1 MAFDYTEEGSF
12 FALSKLR
19 KLHPYFNM
27 AIIYLSQFSESITPP
42 QGEGVLEIST
52 PVIYPQIAFLDDPY
66 PIIQCQKR
74 IFSGQTKIQISYGI
88 FTILGMMGEFEKA
101 IDRIVRDRTKQASLS
116 LESIWDS
123 DISGIVQ
130 CIKDVLKYLESSYNA
145 YPEEVPEIPPLSLST
160 DLLDEALQFIV
171 GHELAHYLDPYYNYD
186 YRNNQQLEVLDNSFE
201 LLKGLKST
209 PYKKYVNQYMRYLD
223 KFDNT
228 EDHYLQ
234 TWSEEV
240 LADFE
245 GYHFLC
251 TGVPVGYLGM
261 RKILAMSLSFIAM
274 RIVEY
279 FESTLDPEVSG
290 EFFVPIRWRASFL
303 QYTLYKK
310 YGAKYKYFSEFI
322 TNEWGTYQLADT
334 LFERALIE
342 IESEKEDGK
351 VVATK
356 DTTVIVAEKIALCK
370 ELISKMQEVSLLEA
384 NKVFKDIRRVYNENY
399 WVPGFKATF
408 ETKELAEVLYH
419 LGYISYSIKQYE
431 EAYTWFYRSSNFYEQ
446 SEDLPGLPE
455 AKCYEQLGNLCYDM
469 EDYEEAIAWYNEALF
484 IRHKVIRLPYRD
496 NVTLYLH
503 VARNSIKTG
512 DRITAKSYL
521 KGILDYAEDKEI
533 IIEAM
538 RYLDIISD

>member
-1 MAFDYTEEGSF
+1 M
-12 FALSKLR
+12 
-19 KLHPYFNM
+19 
-27 AIIYLSQFSESITPP
+27 
-42 QGEGVLEIST
+42 
-52 PVIYPQIAFLDDPY
+52 
-66 PIIQCQKR
+66 
-74 IFSGQTKIQISYGI
+74 
-88 FTILGMMGEFEKA
+88 
-101 IDRIVRDRTKQASLS
+101 
-116 LESIWDS
+116 
-123 DISGIVQ
+123 
-130 CIKDVLKYLESSYNA
+130 
-145 YPEEVPEIPPLSLST
+145 
-160 DLLDEALQFIV
+160 
-171 GHELAHYLDPYYNYD
+171 AHYLDPYYNYD

-408 ETKELAEVLYH
+408 ETKELAEVPSGVY
-419 LGYISYSIKQYE
+419 
-431 EAYTWFYRSSNFYEQ
+431 F
-446 SEDLPGLPE
+446 
-455 AKCYEQLGNLCYDM
+455 
-469 EDYEEAIAWYNEALF
+469 LF
-484 IRHKVIRLPYRD
+484 D
-496 NVTLYLH
+496 
-503 VARNSIKTG
+503 
-512 DRITAKSYL
+512 
-521 KGILDYAEDKEI
+521 
-533 IIEAM
+533 
-538 RYLDIISD
+538 

>member
-1 MAFDYTEEGSF
+1 
-12 FALSKLR
+12 
-19 KLHPYFNM
+19 
-27 AIIYLSQFSESITPP
+27 
-42 QGEGVLEIST
+42 
-52 PVIYPQIAFLDDPY
+52 
-66 PIIQCQKR
+66 
-74 IFSGQTKIQISYGI
+74 
-88 FTILGMMGEFEKA
+88 
-101 IDRIVRDRTKQASLS
+101 
-116 LESIWDS
+116 
-123 DISGIVQ
+123 
-130 CIKDVLKYLESSYNA
+130 
-145 YPEEVPEIPPLSLST
+145 
-160 DLLDEALQFIV
+160 
-171 GHELAHYLDPYYNYD
+171 
-186 YRNNQQLEVLDNSFE
+186 
-201 LLKGLKST
+201 
-209 PYKKYVNQYMRYLD
+209 
-223 KFDNT
+223 
-228 EDHYLQ
+228 
-234 TWSEEV
+234 
-240 LADFE
+240 
-245 GYHFLC
+245 
-251 TGVPVGYLGM
+251 
-261 RKILAMSLSFIAM
+261 M